1 MSEKEY
7 YLEGNILVTGGAGFI
22 GSNLTRKLVNVTI
35 GNIVVIDNLALK
47 AIGGRQYGLM
57 LLKDIPE
64 NKYKLIV
71 EDASNFSKMKEI
83 IRKENISIVFNLA
96 ILPLPLALK
105 KPKYVFDKN
114 TRIASTLAELLR
126 KEYYD
131 VLIHFSSSEVYG
143 SAKYVPMDENHPL
156 EPSTAYGASKAA
168 QDLLLLSYYMT
179 YGVDVRII
187 RPFNN
192 IGPAQNDFSY
202 SAVVPRTIRRILEGK
217 APEIYGDGLQTRD
230 FIYVEDTC
238 EAAIRMAKLSHLKG
252 QVVNIAS
259 GRETKIK
266 DLIMKICEMMNY
278 SGRIIY
284 RPPRPGD
291 IRRHFASIAKANE
304 LLQFRPKYS
313 LEEALA
319 KTIDFYKSVYKNR

>member
-1 MSEKEY
+1 MEDRI
-7 YLEGNILVTGGAGFI
+7 EGNVLVAGGAGFI
-22 GSNLTRKLVNVTI
+22 GSNLVKKLVNITTGHVI
-35 GNIVVIDNLALK
+35 IVDDLSLK
-47 AIGGRQYGLM
+47 SIGGRQYGLI
-57 LLKDIPE
+57 LLNDIPK
-64 NKYKLIV
+64 NKCELIV
-71 EDASNFSKMKEI
+71 EDVSNFSKMKKIVNNKEI
-83 IRKENISIVFNLA
+83 NIVFNLA

-114 TRIASTLAELLR
+114 VKIASTLAELLR
-126 KEYYD
+126 KEYYNT
-131 VLIHFSSSEVYG
+131 LIHFSSSEVYG

-202 SAVVPRTIRRILEGK
+202 SAVVPRTIRRILDGK
-217 APEIYGDGLQTRD
+217 APEIFGDGLQTRD

-238 EAAIRMAKLSHLKG
+238 EAAIRMANKNNLKG
-252 QVVNIAS
+252 QVINIGS
-259 GRETKIK
+259 GKETRIK
-266 DLIMKICEMMNY
+266 DLIMKICELMNY
-278 SGRIIY
+278 KGRIIY

-291 IRRHFASIAKANE
+291 IRRHFASISKATE
-304 LLQFRPKYS
+304 LLQFKPRYS
-313 LEEALA
+313 LEEALIR
-319 KTIDFYKSVYKNR
+319 TIDFYRKIRGGC